1 MQVGNRVRISRPQRC
16 ISTCALRTADRDE
29 RNMTSLGPAKR
40 TQQLQDT
47 EGLDIAQPLQDIECV
62 DLRSGCPDVPPA
74 DFVVEALQEAI
85 SQDALHQYTRDLG
98 HVRLV
103 NALARMYSLLTER
116 DIDPL
121 NEILVT
127 VGAHGALHDTFQG
140 LVNPGDEVIIIEP
153 FSNRY
158 ESMVRMADG
167 VPVFVPLRLK
177 KEVAGTTADWILDR
191 QELASK
197 FNPNTRM
204 IILNTPHCPTGKEA
218 IAVALENVTKQIA
231 DPAGYLSTLSASMQK
246 KRDFMCR
253 AMSSAGIQSTI
264 PEAGHFI
271 VCDFSSIASKVQLE
285 GKEPKE
291 CMLATWLL
299 KTKNLLVFPLSA
311 CYSADHRHLAGYRMR
326 ICFAKRDSV
335 LEKAAAVLSQLA
347 AVSS

>member
-1 MQVGNRVRISRPQRC
+1 
-16 ISTCALRTADRDE
+16 
-29 RNMTSLGPAKR
+29 
-40 TQQLQDT
+40 
-47 EGLDIAQPLQDIECV
+47 
-62 DLRSGCPDVPPA
+62 
-74 DFVVEALQEAI
+74 
-85 SQDALHQYTRDLG
+85 
-98 HVRLV
+98 
-103 NALARMYSLLTER
+103 MYSLLTER

-177 KEVAGTTADWILDR
+177 KEVAGTSADWILDR

-204 IILNTPHCPTGKEA
+204 IILNTPHCPTGKVFSCEELDTIAKLCKKHNVICVVDETWEWVVFEDAKHVRMNTLPGMWERTLTIGSAGRTFGVTGWKIGWAYGPQPLLRGLRLVHQNCVALVSTVFQEA

-231 DPAGYLSTLSASMQK
+231 DPAGYLSALSASMQK

-253 AMSSAGIQSTI
+253 AMSSAGIPSTI

-291 CMLATWLL
+291 CMLETWLL

-326 ICFAKRDSV
+326 ICFAKCDSV